1 MVQELL
7 AQSHPQK
14 AAQKQIQTHQ
24 AKYSQ
29 RKRMA
34 SDSESILRIQ
44 LKNNLYVKLC
54 LSLNV
59 KFNLYFFFFFLE

>member
-1 MVQELL
+1 MHYRYKMVQELL
-7 AQSHPQK
+7 AQSNSQK

-34 SDSESILRIQ
+34 SDSQSILRIQ
-44 LKNNLYVKLC
+44 LKHIICVKLC
-54 LSLNV
+54 
-59 KFNLYFFFFFLE
+59 